1 MKNRVDQLKA
11 QGNYEEGLGLHAD
24 EIATLKNRLAH
35 DIPPF
40 FIAYLEA
47 FGFNPNVFWAVF
59 NEEDDFIEQN
69 EMIQELGYANF
80 LAIGD
85 EYNENLLLANAENQ
99 QLFLL
104 EDDHLIDLQVTFA
117 EMLDQAVE
125 ERGNHAEVNFQQITA
140 VYSNLQG
147 YKPGLVD
154 TVKTFFNQLIAE
166 AQEQKDDVYGLILVK
181 DPKNN
186 GYKIAAGSFNDF
198 KSEIEQQPLDFD
210 KLWNPEQMKYQV
222 YMPIAET
229 LLEVKTEVER
239 KAMDLLLLDVLR
251 ELKSEGYFEAQLEGF
266 SLSIQ
271 SGEVNF
277 FPEDFYD
284 ESLMKENGLE
294 SKIKRFWES
303 PYDRTRV
310 LIETL

>member
-11 QGNYEEGLGLHAD
+11 QGNYEEGMGLHAD
-24 EIATLKNRLAH
+24 EIATLKQRLAL
-35 DIPPF
+35 DIPEF
-40 FIAYLEA
+40 FTAYLEA
-47 FGFNPNVFWAVF
+47 FGFNSNVFWAVF

-69 EMIQELGYANF
+69 EMIQELGYTTF

-104 EDDHLIDLQVTFA
+104 EDDHLIDLKVTFA
-117 EMLDQAVE
+117 EMLDQAVK
-125 ERGNHAEVNFQQITA
+125 ERGNHPEANAQQITA
-140 VYSNLQG
+140 VYDNLQG
-147 YKPGLVD
+147 HKSRLVD
-154 TVKTFFNQLIAE
+154 TVKTLLCQLTAE
-166 AQEQKDDVYGLILVK
+166 AQEQKDDLYGLLMVK

-198 KSEIEQQPLDFD
+198 KSEIEQQPIDFD

-229 LLEVKTEVER
+229 LLEVRTEVER

-251 ELKSEGYFEAQLEGF
+251 ELKSEGYFEAQPEGF

-271 SGEVNF
+271 SGEVSF
-277 FPEDFYD
+277 FPEDSYD
-284 ESLMKENGLE
+284 ESLMKENGLA
-294 SKIKRFWES
+294 STIKRFWES